1 MSLGEHFCNIAIRYE
16 IIQQKKFWNIKT
28 IFANFLSLFT
38 KDYTESSLSVYETCT
53 LHKFK
58 FLQICYDSFQMNKK
72 GHTEAQWSKDY
83 FAKDI
88 RRISSRKKKS
98 TLAVAF
104 SGLQIKSDKT
114 GTIAHAQLLN
124 GCSFSIIHESL
135 AEKCCDKICKPCVI
149 CIYFWPFVLK
159 KLKKFT
165 VEIGRQQ

>member
-1 MSLGEHFCNIAIRYE
+1 M
-16 IIQQKKFWNIKT
+16 
-28 IFANFLSLFT
+28 
-38 KDYTESSLSVYETCT
+38 
-53 LHKFK
+53 
-58 FLQICYDSFQMNKK
+58 
-72 GHTEAQWSKDY
+72 
-83 FAKDI
+83 
-88 RRISSRKKKS
+88 KKKP

-159 KLKKFT
+159 KLKQFT

>member
-1 MSLGEHFCNIAIRYE
+1 MSLGEHLCNIAIRYE
-16 IIQQKKFWNIKT
+16 IIQQKKFWNIIT

-38 KDYTESSLSVYETCT
+38 KDYTESSLCVYETCT

-88 RRISSRKKKS
+88 RRISSKKKKPK
-98 TLAVAF
+98 LAVAF

-114 GTIAHAQLLN
+114 GTITHAQLLKRYIYI
-124 GCSFSIIHESL
+124 GL
-135 AEKCCDKICKPCVI
+135 TCCHFICP
-149 CIYFWPFVLK
+149 
-159 KLKKFT
+159 
-165 VEIGRQQ
+165 